1 MPICL
6 DCAILRHV
14 TVYMQR
20 MLEESTINAP
30 KEPDPDGLP
39 EGLRPFE
46 RQVIRGMR
54 RAAARTAEKERAL
67 IVAWV
72 RKQKAASWARSE
84 GFGRCRHVG
93 LTPPKVADLQ
103 GFL

>member
-1 MPICL
+1 VDTYLIECPRRRHKARWPADRAMPIRV
-6 DCAILRHV
+6 DCAILRHL

-46 RQVIRGMR
+46 RQVIRGN
-54 RAAARTAEKERAL
+54 AACSR
-67 IVAWV
+67 
-72 RKQKAASWARSE
+72 E
-84 GFGRCRHVG
+84 GGE
-93 LTPPKVADLQ
+93 A
-103 GFL
+103 

>member
-1 MPICL
+1 MPICVDIAL
-6 DCAILRHV
+6 LRHV

-46 RQVIRGMR
+46 RQVIRGMS
-54 RAAARTAEKERAL
+54 RAAEKAAKHERAR

-72 RKQKAASWARSE
+72 RKQKAASWPDLRD
-84 GFGRCRHVG
+84 
-93 LTPPKVADLQ
+93 LADAVKRGEHRQ
-103 GFL
+103 N